1 MTNKFESW
9 PEEYAR
15 RLMAPE
21 EAARLVQNGDNIGM
35 PVGAL
40 VPTVVSA
47 IYARGNV
54 LQDVDV
60 YACAPTTDPGWWTP
74 PGSPAFRMH
83 VEVFGTPVSRPA
95 ISSHMADF
103 TSYAFTTQFKSGD
116 ERGEPVHHPDVA
128 LIAVGP
134 PDHLGFCSLG
144 MGIWNSLSIAQHA
157 RTVIAEV
164 HSAYPRTHGE
174 GRVHVTD
181 VTAFVEAGPLPA
193 RRPPLSLEG
202 YPMAI
207 GGFINEIVKNGD
219 CIQIGLGGLTNALPA
234 AGAFAGKEDLGVHAE
249 LSVPGMTRMVR
260 DGAITGAKKTLHPR
274 KYITTQLEASGE
286 GDMEFIH
293 ENPMFEV
300 YGVGYV
306 NNPRV
311 IAENDN
317 MVAINNA
324 LAIDFAGQVTAESIG
339 AEMWSGPGGQQDF
352 AIGAMLA
359 KGGRNVTI
367 LRSVAA
373 NGTVSRIMPRLPE
386 GSIITI
392 PRQFSDYVVSEFGI
406 ARLFGKSDRER
417 AHELISIAHPDHRAE
432 LREALEQA

>member
-1 MTNKFESW
+1 MSNIFADW

-15 RLMAPE
+15 RLMSPGD
-21 EAARLVQNGDNIGM
+21 AARLVRNGDNIGI

-40 VPTVVSA
+40 VPTVVAA
-47 IYARGNV
+47 IYARHDE

-60 YACAPTTDPGWWTP
+60 YACAPSTDPGWWTTDH
-74 PGSPAFRMH
+74 PAFRMH

-95 ISSHMADF
+95 ISSRRADF
-103 TSYAFTTQFKSGD
+103 TSFAFTTQFKGGD

-128 LIAVGP
+128 LVAVGP
-134 PDHLGFCSLG
+134 PDHLGYCSLG
-144 MGIWNSLSIAQHA
+144 MGIWNSLSTARHA

-164 HSAYPRTHGE
+164 HSAYPRVNGE
-174 GRVHVTD
+174 GRLHVSEVD
-181 VTAFVEAGPLPA
+181 AFVEAGPLPA

-202 YPMAI
+202 YPMALA
-207 GGFINEIVKNGD
+207 GFVNELVKDGD
-219 CIQIGLGGLTNALPA
+219 CIQVGLGGLTNALPA
-234 AGAFAGKEDLGVHAE
+234 AGAFAGKQDLGVHAE
-249 LSVPGMTRMVR
+249 LSVPGMVGMVR
-260 DGAITGAKKTLHPR
+260 DGTITGARKTLHPR
-274 KYITTQLEASGE
+274 KYVSTQLEASGD
-286 GDMEFIH
+286 GDMEFLND
-293 ENPMFEV
+293 NPIFEL

-306 NNPRV
+306 NNPAV
-311 IAENDN
+311 IAQNDN
-317 MVAINNA
+317 MIAINNA

-373 NGTVSRIMPRLPE
+373 SGTVSRIVPRLPE

-392 PRQFSDYVVSEFGI
+392 PRQFSDYVISEFGI

-432 LREALEQA
+432 LRRSLENM